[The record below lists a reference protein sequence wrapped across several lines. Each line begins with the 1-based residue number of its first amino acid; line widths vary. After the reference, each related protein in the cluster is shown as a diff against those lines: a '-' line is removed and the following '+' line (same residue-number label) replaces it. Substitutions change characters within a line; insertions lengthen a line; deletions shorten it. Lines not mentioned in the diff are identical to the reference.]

1 MNQKRRKRVFQPYH
15 AAVLLLSLVLLTSHL
30 VSGLYARYLT
40 SGDTASTAR
49 VAKIRYSVDNGSDA
63 PITYYFNLDEYTDS
77 GGTIVADN
85 WYCYYYQFSV
95 RNHTGSGTS
104 EVAFRYTVTLRLG
117 QTEDIM
123 SFAAQPGA
131 IPLYTTAPSFTSGT
145 VSSENSQSTI
155 TFEGVMP
162 AGVDQA
168 DNFVIP
174 VYIKAVSDGVLPA
187 GNGQHEI
194 YYIFSYTQVD

>member
-15 AAVLLLSLVLLTSHL
+15 AAVLLLSLVLLTSHF
-30 VSGLYARYLT
+30 VTGLYARYLT
-40 SGDTASTAR
+40 TGNTTSTAR
-49 VAKIRYSVDNGSDA
+49 VAKIRYTVVNGADA
-63 PITYYFNLDEYTDS
+63 PFTYFFDLSEYTDS
-77 GGTIVADN
+77 GGTIEAN
-85 WYCYYYQFSV
+85 TWYCYYYRFSV
-95 RNHTGSGTS
+95 RNHSGTGTS

-162 AGVDQA
+162 AGVNQA
-168 DNFVIP
+168 DTFVIP
-174 VYIKAVSDGVLPA
+174 VYIRADSDGVLPA

-194 YYIFSYTQVD
+194 DYIFSYTQVD